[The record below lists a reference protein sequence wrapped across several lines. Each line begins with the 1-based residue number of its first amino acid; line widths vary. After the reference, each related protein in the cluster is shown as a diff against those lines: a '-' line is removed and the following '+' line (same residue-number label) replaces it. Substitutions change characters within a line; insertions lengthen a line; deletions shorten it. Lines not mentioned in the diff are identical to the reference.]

1 MNKVAVYCGSSAG
14 PNELYRT
21 QAAQLGEYLARNQI
35 HVIFGGGKVGMMG
48 ILANAA
54 LEAGGEV
61 TGVIP
66 AFLHVKE
73 VAHDGLTELIT
84 VDSMHQRKALIEKMC
99 DGAIALPGGYGT
111 LDELFEM
118 LTWGQLGL
126 HDKAVGIL
134 NTNGYFDPVL
144 LAIDRMVEEG
154 FLKDLNRD
162 MLLVSDKIEK
172 LITLMRNYQP
182 PEIRKWILN
191 GDPDKDIPFTQEP
204 R

>member
-1 MNKVAVYCGSSAG
+1 MNKIAIYCGSSAG
-14 PNELYRT
+14 PNDLYRT
-21 QAAQLGEYLARNQI
+21 QAALLGRYLALNQM

-48 ILANAA
+48 ILADAA

-61 TGVIP
+61 TGVLP
-66 AFLHVKE
+66 SFLHVKE

-84 VDSMHQRKALIEKMC
+84 VGSMHERKALIEKMC

-126 HDKAVGIL
+126 HDKPVGIL
-134 NTNGYFDPVL
+134 NTNGYFDQIL

-162 MLLVSDKIEK
+162 MLLVSNNIEK
-172 LITLMRNYQP
+172 LVALMQSYQP
-182 PEIRKWILN
+182 PEVRKWIMN
-191 GDPDKDIPFTQEP
+191 GDPEKDIPFTGDSH
-204 R
+204 